1 LPNNVVGDACIF
13 LMHTQ
18 KPFTGILSLF
28 HKEYRYEPASSF
40 KTRSKH
46 AACVTRTQLS
56 CCCINP
62 SIMGTKAHAC
72 NGTFI
77 ACRRGY
83 RNEWFSRY
91 RQLECRHD
99 FTTLTSGL
107 SGPAGLA
114 IASSGDIF
122 IASYSQDL
130 IWKISPNGGK
140 PEIFVTGLAT
150 PAGISF
156 DNHGNLL
163 IANRRTNQV
172 LAATPD
178 GKMSVAVQGELQ
190 TPVGAVQMPDGSYF
204 VANIS
209 GGISYAGN
217 DGAARTVSRAFAS
230 PGAGI
235 AIADAQ
241 SVYVVDYGGTEVKR
255 VDKDGTTHVVAGG
268 FRSPVGL
275 AVSREQNRAI
285 VVDWGTN
292 SAYEMEINA

>member
-1 LPNNVVGDACIF
+1 MNRRHLLKLAASTPLALLALNFPVAASTPQSWGQRRTLATGLSSPVGVAIETNGSVVIANW
-13 LMHTQ
+13 
-18 KPFTGILSLF
+18 S
-28 HKEYRYEPASSF
+28 A
-40 KTRSKH
+40 
-46 AACVTRTQLS
+46 
-56 CCCINP
+56 
-62 SIMGTKAHAC
+62 GTIVRI
-72 NGTFI
+72 G
-77 ACRRGY
+77 RGG
-83 RNEWFSRY
+83 ST
-91 RQLECRHD
+91 
-99 FTTLTSGL
+99 TTLTSGL

-114 IASSGDIF
+114 ISSSGDIF

-130 IWKISPNGGK
+130 VWRMSQNGGK

-178 GKMSVAVQGELQ
+178 GKVSVVVQGELQ
-190 TPVGAVQMPDGSYF
+190 TPVGAVQMPDDSYF

-209 GGISYAGN
+209 GGVSYAGN

-255 VDKDGTTHVVAGG
+255 VYKDGTTHVVAGG